1 MTLSARASGFL
12 LRLTPK
18 GTISLPA
25 IRSWEEESFVAA
37 GDVRLVGVALEA
49 NRASLYR
56 GEMGSKDQDLSI
68 MALVTIDDRMT

>member
-25 IRSWEEESFVAA
+25 IGTWEEESFVAT
-37 GDVRLVGVALEA
+37 GDERLVGMALETG
-49 NRASLYR
+49 R
-56 GEMGSKDQDLSI
+56 GLFI
-68 MALVTIDDRMT
+68 